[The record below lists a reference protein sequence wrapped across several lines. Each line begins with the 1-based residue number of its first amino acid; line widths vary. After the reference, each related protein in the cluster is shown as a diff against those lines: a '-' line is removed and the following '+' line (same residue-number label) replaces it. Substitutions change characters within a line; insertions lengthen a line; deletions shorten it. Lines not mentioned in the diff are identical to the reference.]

1 MFYFIAG
8 DCKRKT
14 GCENVPAFS
23 HTPFVIAVLLIAV
36 HLLLKL
42 FLLIAVHML
51 LKFFNLLLK
60 FFAFGLALKHYR
72 TGLRQGI

>member
-14 GCENVPAFS
+14 GCENVPAFF
-23 HTPFVIAVLLIAV
+23 HTPFVIAV
-36 HLLLKL
+36 
-42 FLLIAVHML
+42 LLIAVHML